1 MVGGFQSRF
10 HAAPKHNS
18 SRTLWSVRF
27 FSSVYPSTNMAS
39 NSTGKKHQK
48 KQAADIDQLRRLL
61 PGMNS
66 NNSEVSVL
74 LIFQQKFA
82 KFFESS

>member
-1 MVGGFQSRF
+1 
-10 HAAPKHNS
+10 
-18 SRTLWSVRF
+18 
-27 FSSVYPSTNMAS
+27 MAS

-66 NNSEVSVL
+66 NNSEVSTL

-82 KFFESS
+82 KFFENLSAKAMIFTNVQMENGDLKHTFYHFRLK